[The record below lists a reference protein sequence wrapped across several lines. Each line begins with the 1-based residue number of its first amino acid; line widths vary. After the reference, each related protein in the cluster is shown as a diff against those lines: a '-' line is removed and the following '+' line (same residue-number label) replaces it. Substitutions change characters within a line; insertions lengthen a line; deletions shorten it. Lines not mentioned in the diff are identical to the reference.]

1 MAWTGSE
8 LSLGPESGALLC
20 LEPQQSLG
28 LELGSEERQNML
40 TGMYLRT
47 LTVIQV
53 RALPLST
60 VTYVRTQSCIYEHAN
75 DETIKSHIYR
85 DMPTMRPSLAILG
98 SCLPHTHQSPNTL
111 LFASCNSREPVPSS
125 HQ

>member
-20 LEPQQSLG
+20 LEPHQSLG

-53 RALPLST
+53 RAYL
-60 VTYVRTQSCIYEHAN
+60 V
-75 DETIKSHIYR
+75 
-85 DMPTMRPSLAILG
+85 SLA
-98 SCLPHTHQSPNTL
+98 HTKLIGHRKN
-111 LFASCNSREPVPSS
+111 AIW
-125 HQ
+125 